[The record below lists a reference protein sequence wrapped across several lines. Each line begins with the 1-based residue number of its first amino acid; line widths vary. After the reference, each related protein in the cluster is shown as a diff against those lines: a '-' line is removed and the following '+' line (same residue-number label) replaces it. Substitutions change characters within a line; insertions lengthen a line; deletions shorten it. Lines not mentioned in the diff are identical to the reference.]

1 MSRLLPPLLL
11 ALTAACSAVPEP
23 QTSAPGEHDPRILVV
38 LRSLPTLRAQD
49 AAVLL
54 ARAHGLELEAL
65 WNMRSLRQFCAVYRV
80 PDGDVD
86 SLTARLTRHPLV
98 EVAQEERAFRL
109 LADEEPTDSYLHLQS
124 GFHAVHAGEAQRWA
138 TGRDVHVAVV
148 DTGVDFSH
156 PDLAEAVSAAA
167 SFVPAGRAGFTEGR
181 HGTALAGVI
190 AARAGNG
197 HGIRGVAPEARILAL
212 RACEPADG
220 GGATCGSYALAQALD
235 HVITE
240 GADLVN
246 LSLAGSRDE
255 VLALLLERALARD
268 IAIVVAAELTPGGGL
283 SFPASLPGVLPVL
296 AADTRARPPP
306 TPSPEPPRKAR
317 LAPGFEILST
327 IPGGRYDFSTGSSL
341 AAAHVTGIAALLLQL
356 DPDLDPAALAALL
369 PPGRLLDGCRAV
381 TRLRGDGDCP
391 PPWSAPKPRVTEPS
405 RASLPGRNGP
415 PPVFRSTAP
424 RSQSGEI
431 PRSEL
436 AHLAADPRSARG
448 NVGGRPVDVQAVRVG
463 EHGGEQ

>member
-1 MSRLLPPLLL
+1 MSRLLTSLLL
-11 ALTAACSAVPEP
+11 ALTAACSAVPAP
-23 QTSAPGEHDPRILVV
+23 RASPPGEHDPRVLVV
-38 LRSLPTLRAQD
+38 LRSLPTVRAQD

-54 ARAHGLELEAL
+54 ARAHGLELEAF
-65 WNMRSLRQFCAVYRV
+65 WNMRSLRQFCAVYRT

-86 SLTARLTRHPLV
+86 ALAARLTRHPLV
-98 EVAQEERAFRL
+98 EVAQPERAFRL
-109 LADEEPTDSYLHLQS
+109 LADEESADSYLHLQS
-124 GFHAVHAGEAQRWA
+124 GFHAIHAGEAQRWA
-138 TGRDVHVAVV
+138 TGRGVDVAVV

-156 PDLAEAVSAAA
+156 PDLADAVSTAA
-167 SFVPAGRAGFTEGR
+167 SFVPAGQDGFTEGR

-190 AARAGNG
+190 AARGGNG
-197 HGIRGVAPEARILAL
+197 HGIRGVAPEAHILAL

-240 GADLVN
+240 SADLVN
-246 LSLAGSRDE
+246 LSLAGPRDE

-268 IAIVVAAELTPGGGL
+268 IAIVVAAELAPGGGL

-306 TPSPEPPRKAR
+306 ASSPEPPRKAR

-327 IPGGRYDFSTGSSL
+327 IPGGRYDFSSGSSL
-341 AAAHVTGIAALLLQL
+341 AAAHVSGIAALLLQL

-381 TRLRGDGDCP
+381 IRLRGDGDCP
-391 PPWSAPKPRVTEPS
+391 PPWSPPQPRVAEPS
-405 RASLPGRNGP
+405 RALLDGR
-415 PPVFRSTAP
+415 
-424 RSQSGEI
+424 
-431 PRSEL
+431 
-436 AHLAADPRSARG
+436 
-448 NVGGRPVDVQAVRVG
+448 
-463 EHGGEQ
+463 

>member
-11 ALTAACSAVPEP
+11 ALTVACSAVPAP
-23 QTSAPGEHDPRILVV
+23 QASARSGHDPRILVV
-38 LRSLPTLRAQD
+38 LRPLPTLRAQD
-49 AAVLL
+49 ATVLL

-65 WNMRSLRQFCAVYRV
+65 WEMRSLRQFCAVYRV

-86 SLTARLTRHPLV
+86 SLTARITRHPLV
-98 EVAQEERAFRL
+98 EVAQEERAFHL
-109 LADEEPTDSYLHLQS
+109 LTDEEPPDEEPIDSYLHLQS

-138 TGRDVHVAVV
+138 TGRGVHIAVV

-167 SFVPAGRAGFTEGR
+167 SFVPAGRAGFTEDR

-197 HGIRGVAPEARILAL
+197 RGIRGVAPETRILAV

-246 LSLAGSRDE
+246 LSLAGPRDE
-255 VLALLLERALARD
+255 VLVLLLERALARD
-268 IAIVVAAELTPGGGL
+268 IAIVVAAELAPGGGL

-306 TPSPEPPRKAR
+306 TSRPEPPRKAR

-391 PPWSAPKPRVTEPS
+391 PPWSPPPPRVAKP
-405 RASLPGRNGP
+405 
-415 PPVFRSTAP
+415 
-424 RSQSGEI
+424 
-431 PRSEL
+431 
-436 AHLAADPRSARG
+436 
-448 NVGGRPVDVQAVRVG
+448 
-463 EHGGEQ
+463 